1 MKRIYE
7 KLHIPPQKRTSL
19 TEIRLR
25 VNKPVVLVSGVRTEI
40 LSGIITKNNLA
51 DLFALMCGYSVYSKQ
66 NEIKNGYITLKGGH
80 RAGICGTAVY
90 GDEGVINIRDISAVN
105 IRIAREYIGCSNE
118 LLRKVKPGK
127 GMLICGAPCSGK
139 TTLLRDTARSLS
151 NKYKIALIDTRGEI
165 ASVYQGENQLDV
177 GDSFVLDGYN
187 KSDGFDHSVRCLSP
201 DYIICDE
208 IGTAEDSASV
218 LNAVNSGVGV
228 IASAHCADKQE
239 VLAKPFLRETLRFFD
254 TIVFLGNRHN
264 TGQITEAISYDELF
278 V

>member
-1 MKRIYE
+1 
-7 KLHIPPQKRTSL
+7 
-19 TEIRLR
+19 
-25 VNKPVVLVSGVRTEI
+25 
-40 LSGIITKNNLA
+40 
-51 DLFALMCGYSVYSKQ
+51 
-66 NEIKNGYITLKGGH
+66 
-80 RAGICGTAVY
+80 
-90 GDEGVINIRDISAVN
+90 
-105 IRIAREYIGCSNE
+105 
-118 LLRKVKPGK
+118 
-127 GMLICGAPCSGK
+127 
-139 TTLLRDTARSLS
+139 LRDTARSLS

-239 VLAKPFLRETLRFFD
+239 VLAKPF
-254 TIVFLGNRHN
+254 
-264 TGQITEAISYDELF
+264 
-278 V
+278 